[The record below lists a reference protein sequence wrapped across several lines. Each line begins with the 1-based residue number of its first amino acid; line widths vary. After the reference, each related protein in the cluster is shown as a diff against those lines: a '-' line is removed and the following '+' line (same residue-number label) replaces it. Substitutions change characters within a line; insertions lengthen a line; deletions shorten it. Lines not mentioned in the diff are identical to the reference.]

1 MSLWVALLIALA
13 AFTSRATNVF
23 AADASAQASQVDRLF
38 GSQSNPTS
46 PGCAVA
52 VMKDGHLAYE
62 HGYGMADLDH
72 NVKITRA
79 TVFYVGSMSK
89 QFTAMA
95 ILMLVQDGKISLE
108 DPIRKYVPEV
118 PDFGVP
124 ITLREMLAHTSGL
137 RDYEQLLWFDGWRL
151 DSPDLLTDDD
161 VLYIVSRQKELN
173 FPPGTDYAY
182 SNTNYE
188 LLGQVIG
195 RVSGQSLQQFTTTR
209 IFEPLDMLHTHFR
222 QNHGEV
228 IRDLATPYEDGHGVF
243 LVSVPNYD
251 TVGATNLVTTLED
264 LARWDQNLY
273 LGRIGGS
280 DLVREL
286 LEPGTLKDGIPL
298 TYGNGWFVNTVD
310 GLKIEET
317 GAAGD
322 AGYLAGMTR
331 FPDQHLSVAILCN
344 STSVDPQALG
354 IRIGDVYLNGRVSTA
369 IATAKAPARA
379 QLRLPPGRFVKFV
392 GTYIAPGENFVLR
405 IRQRPDGLWAQ
416 WFWGA
421 SSIDGPI
428 EALAENRLRFPGIEE
443 MDFGIHGSVILK
455 DRGSGMRLRSTEY
468 TRVPEYQPTA
478 ADLLQFSGTYSSK
491 ELDVPLEVTLD
502 GPRLSLHKPKTPPCP
517 LLALA
522 RDLFVGSGMRVRF
535 TRDPQG
541 IVSGLLLSG
550 RWNRVQNLR
559 FERVAAP

>member
-23 AADASAQASQVDRLF
+23 AADSSAQASQVDRLF

-52 VMKDGHLAYE
+52 VMKDGDPAYE

-95 ILMLVQDGKISLE
+95 ILMLVQDGRISLD

-124 ITLREMLAHTSGL
+124 ITLRQMLAHTSGL

-151 DSPDLLTDDD
+151 DSPDLLTDGD

-173 FPPGTDYAY
+173 FLPGSDYAY

-188 LLGQVIG
+188 LLGHVVS
-195 RVSGQSLQQFTTTR
+195 RVSGQSLQQFTTAR
-209 IFEPLDMLHTHFR
+209 IFEPLGMQHTYFR

-228 IRDLATPYEDGHGVF
+228 IRDLATPYEDSHGVF

-251 TVGATNLVTTLED
+251 TVGATNVVTTLDD

-273 LGRIGGS
+273 LGRIGGPE
-280 DLVREL
+280 LVRQL
-286 LEPGTLKDGIPL
+286 LEPGKLQDGIPL
-298 TYGNGWFVNTVD
+298 TYGNGWFVNNL
-310 GLKIEET
+310 GSLKIEET

-322 AGYLAGMTR
+322 AGYIAGMTR

-344 STSVDPQALG
+344 LASIDPQALG
-354 IRIGDVYLNGRVSTA
+354 IRIGDIYLNGRVSAA
-369 IATAKAPARA
+369 IAASKAPAPA
-379 QLRLPPGRFVKFV
+379 QLRLSPELSAKVV
-392 GTYIAPGENFVLR
+392 GTYVAPGENFILK
-405 IRQRPDGLWAQ
+405 IQRLPDGLWAH
-416 WFWGA
+416 WFWGP
-421 SSIDGPI
+421 SSINGQI
-428 EALAENRLRFPGIEE
+428 ETLAENRLRFPGIEQ
-443 MDFGIHGSVILK
+443 MDLGIDGNVSLK
-455 DRGSGMRLRSTEY
+455 ERGSGMRLRSTEY
-468 TRVPEYQPTA
+468 TRVPEYQPRE

-491 ELDVPLEVTLD
+491 ELDVPLAVSLE
-502 GPRLSLHKPKTPPCP
+502 GPRLILRTPKAAPC
-517 LLALA
+517 LLVALA

-535 TRDPQG
+535 TRDSRG
-541 IVSGLLLSG
+541 AVSGLLLSG

-559 FERVAAP
+559 FERMAAP